1 MRETHKFLSNEEI
14 LEIKKYVPQV
24 LSSIPHLIIDTD
36 ENENPISFM
45 GIEGNKLE
53 MLFIT
58 SECRGKGI
66 GKKMLLYGIEKYG
79 VNIITLADSNLFK
92 NSKNYFDMIEKI
104 NDIFIENAKKTENYA
119 DLIENFE
126 YLVDILLKY
135 SKIVDNNACIK
146 KLNEKHFERKHF
158 FGKINNIAP
167 KVEKLYKKIGLI

>member
-1 MRETHKFLSNEEI
+1 MKIIEVKDRTPQLIDELLEVWENSVRETHKFLSNEEI
-14 LEIKKYVPQV
+14 LEIKKYVPQA

-79 VNIITLADSNLFK
+79 
-92 NSKNYFDMIEKI
+92 
-104 NDIFIENAKKTENYA
+104 
-119 DLIENFE
+119 
-126 YLVDILLKY
+126 
-135 SKIVDNNACIK
+135 
-146 KLNEKHFERKHF
+146 
-158 FGKINNIAP
+158 INNLAVNEDNP
-167 KVEKLYKKIGLI
+167 QAKGFYEHMGFKAYQRNELDDQGKPYPVLYMQLEK